1 MTINELKEY
10 IYNEN
15 KIEYILEQLGCHEI
29 KYNSRREYWSAAHPD
44 GDNLQGINIR
54 NNPYLNYRSFS
65 RGIDYE
71 DGKDLINLVETTKKM
86 SFIESV
92 KYIHKILD
100 LPFEFK
106 RKEEKPQ
113 KKYDPLSVFKK
124 VLSCNRRVINVDDIQ
139 VLEDKL
145 IQDFIPMLHISWVQQ
160 GITERTR
167 KKFRLCYS
175 YRYKR
180 VVIPMR
186 YWATGELLG
195 FNQRTVVENYKE
207 FDIKKYFLTP
217 TYPKQLNLY
226 GLYENYDAIQK
237 AGYVVVYEAEKSVL
251 KRDSLN
257 DSTGVALSGHT
268 LSDEQIRILIG
279 LNVEVVIAFDK
290 DICVD
295 EVRHAC
301 EKFKNIR
308 KVSYI
313 QDKWGLISEKDS
325 PADAR
330 NKDFQFLFNNRI
342 VYDRAEQQKY
352 QESLKKQ
359 VRKNE
364 RKEDK

>member
-1 MTINELKEY
+1 
-10 IYNEN
+10 
-15 KIEYILEQLGCHEI
+15 LGCHEI
-29 KYNSRREYWSAAHPD
+29 KYNEQREYWSAAQPD
-44 GDNLQGINIR
+44 GDNPMGVVIR
-54 NNPYLNYRSFS
+54 NNQYLNYRSFS
-65 RGIDYE
+65 RGVDYE
-71 DGKDLINLVETTKKM
+71 DGKDLISLVETVKKL

-92 KYIHKILD
+92 KYLHKILD

-106 RKEEKPQ
+106 KKEEKPQ
-113 KKYDPLSVFKK
+113 KKYDPLSVFKR
-124 VLSCNRRVINVDDIQ
+124 VLRCNRRVVDVADIQ
-139 VLEDKL
+139 ILEDKL
-145 IQDFIPMLHISWVQQ
+145 LNDFVPMMHISWLKQ

-167 KKFRLCYS
+167 KKFGLCYS
-175 YRYKR
+175 YKHKR
-180 VVIPMR
+180 VVIPMK

-207 FDIKKYFLTP
+207 FGIKKYFITP

-226 GLYENYDAIQK
+226 GLYENYDSIQK

-257 DSTGVALSGHT
+257 DSTGVALSGHI
-268 LSDEQIRILIG
+268 LSEEQVRILIG

-295 EVRHAC
+295 EVRYAC

-313 QDKWGLISEKDS
+313 RDKWDILNEKDS

-330 NKDFQFLFNNRI
+330 NKDYQFLFDNRI
-342 VYDRAEQQKY
+342 VYDKAEQRKY
-352 QESLKKQ
+352 QESLKK
-359 VRKNE
+359 
-364 RKEDK
+364 

>member
-10 IYNEN
+10 IYEQN
-15 KIEYILEQLGCHEI
+15 KIHDILGALGCHEI
-29 KYNSRREYWSAAHPD
+29 KYNEQREYWSATQPD
-44 GDNLQGINIR
+44 GDNPMGVVIR
-54 NNPYLNYRSFS
+54 NNQYLSYRSFS
-65 RGIDYE
+65 RGVDYE
-71 DGKDLINLVETTKKM
+71 DGKDLISLVEITKKM

-92 KYIHKILD
+92 KYLHKILE

-106 RKEEKPQ
+106 KKEEKPK

-124 VLSCNRRVINVDDIQ
+124 VLRCNRRVVDVADIQ
-139 VLEDKL
+139 ILEDKL
-145 IQDFIPMLHISWVQQ
+145 LNDFVPMLHISWLKQ

-167 KKFRLCYS
+167 KKFGLCYS
-175 YRYKR
+175 YRHKR
-180 VVIPMR
+180 VVIPMK

-207 FDIKKYFLTP
+207 FGIKKYFITP

-226 GLYENYDAIQK
+226 GLYENYDSIQK

-257 DSTGVALSGHT
+257 DPTGVALSGHV

-279 LNVEVVIAFDK
+279 LNVEIVIAFDK
-290 DICVD
+290 DISID
-295 EVRHAC
+295 EMRHAC
-301 EKFKNIR
+301 EKFKNVR

-313 QDKWGLISEKDS
+313 YDFIDVLGEKDS

-330 NKDFQFLFNNRI
+330 NKDFRFLFDNRI
-342 VYDRAEQQKY
+342 VYDKKEQRLY
-352 QESLKKQ
+352 QESLKN
-359 VRKNE
+359 R
-364 RKEDK
+364 